1 MDLPAP
7 RHVGSSWTRDR
18 TRVPSIGRR
27 ILNHCTTRE
36 VPKSYIFKF
45 CIILKIKGNKL
56 SHVLY
61 TYNIYVYLTYL
72 VGSLVSESISR
83 SSSLD
88 KKKNLGKKR
97 RFFSRYSLS
106 PLRMSSK
113 SSLDFFSLSSILSIV
128 TTARTCL
135 S

>member
-1 MDLPAP
+1 MDRGAW
-7 RHVGSSWTRDR
+7 RVTVHGVAKSR
-18 TRVPSIGRR
+18 TQRSAY
-27 ILNHCTTRE
+27 NTTTTII
-36 VPKSYIFKF
+36 YKF
-45 CIILKIKGNKL
+45 CIILKIKFKQINL
-56 SHVLY
+56 AVY
-61 TYNIYVYLTYL
+61 DVCIMIYIVILIYLTYL
-72 VGSLVSESISR
+72 VGSLVSDRISR

-97 RFFSRYSLS
+97 RFFSKYSLS

-128 TTARTCL
+128 TTDRTCL